1 MMRGFFEPD
10 EAEREQGVKAPTSA
24 HRAIA
29 KLIAAGHVR
38 VILTTN
44 FDRLT
49 ERAIEEVGIAPTVAS
64 SPDQIQGLPPLLQIP
79 CLVVKL
85 HGDYLDS
92 RIKNTPEEL
101 AKYDRRL
108 NWLVDRILDEFGLI
122 VCGWSAQWD
131 SALCSAITRCRS
143 HRFTTYWAYRGQLA
157 PEASHL
163 ISHRR
168 AQPIEISNADS
179 FFDALAGRIEALD
192 EYDRPHPL
200 STRIAVET
208 LKTYLVDPRHRIR
221 LDDLMRQETE
231 AAYENLFSP
240 DRFPL
245 GTSYDAPHLLERLKE
260 YEAASER
267 LQALMIAGA
276 AWGEPQQLGLWQR
289 SLTRIATPPPPPSGT
304 GYSEAWENARAYPIV
319 RLLYASGLAAIAHG
333 RFDNLYGMLE
343 APVADKDTKKKTA
356 MLLAV
361 NTLSSV
367 EPSTLNAGLSQRYK
381 VPMSEYFYSGLRD
394 ALREHL
400 ASEAEYE
407 SAFDLLEYL
416 WALAYVD
423 QDPDQTGWFPL
434 GRFVHR
440 GTSRIRKELSELG
453 ESWPPLRAGFFGGSL
468 ERLKAAEEQVTLA
481 QKRRLGW

>member
-1 MMRGFFEPD
+1 
-10 EAEREQGVKAPTSA
+10 
-24 HRAIA
+24 
-29 KLIAAGHVR
+29 
-38 VILTTN
+38 
-44 FDRLT
+44 
-49 ERAIEEVGIAPTVAS
+49 
-64 SPDQIQGLPPLLQIP
+64 
-79 CLVVKL
+79 
-85 HGDYLDS
+85 
-92 RIKNTPEEL
+92 
-101 AKYDRRL
+101 
-108 NWLVDRILDEFGLI
+108 
-122 VCGWSAQWD
+122 
-131 SALCSAITRCRS
+131 
-143 HRFTTYWAYRGQLA
+143 
-157 PEASHL
+157 
-163 ISHRR
+163 
-168 AQPIEISNADS
+168 
-179 FFDALAGRIEALD
+179 
-192 EYDRPHPL
+192 
-200 STRIAVET
+200 
-208 LKTYLVDPRHRIR
+208 
-221 LDDLMRQETE
+221 MRQDTE
-231 AAYENLFSP
+231 VAYERLFSP
-240 DRFPL
+240 DRHPL
-245 GTSYDAPHLLERLKE
+245 AGIPFDGPHLLERMRE

-267 LQALMIAGA
+267 LQALLIVGA

-304 GYSEAWENARAYPIV
+304 GYSDAWENARAYPIV
-319 RLLYASGLAAIAHG
+319 RLLYASSLAAIAHG

-343 APVADKDTKKKTA
+343 APVADKETKKKTA

-361 NTLSSV
+361 NTISSV

-423 QDPDQTGWFPL
+423 QDPDQTGWCRPV

-440 GTSRIRKELSELG
+440 GTSRIRKESSELG